1 MKMDKKNLLI
11 FLVILSILMAFSYM
25 NMLGS
30 GSIPLNKGTP
40 VIRDAFLD
48 TDYEFSIGEDEV
60 IVVFAEDIANEYE
73 GRFLSVYAYDSNGNH
88 VTKMKRVVNGEI
100 IIDKTEIPSF
110 VVSFDAHIVTDVGK
124 ADQSLRFLS
133 IIKDAKENERNFGVE
148 RCLLGE
154 RCIAICPVAAVTVL
168 IRDDEN
174 KGRIIPD
181 IDYETCILDG
191 LCASRCPTNLITT

>member
-30 GSIPLNKGTP
+30 GNIPLNKGTP
-40 VIRDAFLD
+40 VIRDAFSD
-48 TDYEFSIGEDEV
+48 TDYEFTIMEDKL
-60 IVVFAEDIANEYE
+60 IVVFAQDVANEYE
-73 GRFLSVYAYDSNGNH
+73 GMFLSVYAYDSEGNH

-100 IIDKTEIPSF
+100 VIDKTEIPSF
-110 VVSFDAHIVTDVGK
+110 VASFDAYIITNIGK

-133 IIKDAKENERNFGVE
+133 IIKDARENGRNFGVE

-174 KGRIIPD
+174 NGRIIPD
-181 IDYETCILDG
+181 INYETCILDG
-191 LCASRCPTNLITT
+191 LCASRCPTGLITT